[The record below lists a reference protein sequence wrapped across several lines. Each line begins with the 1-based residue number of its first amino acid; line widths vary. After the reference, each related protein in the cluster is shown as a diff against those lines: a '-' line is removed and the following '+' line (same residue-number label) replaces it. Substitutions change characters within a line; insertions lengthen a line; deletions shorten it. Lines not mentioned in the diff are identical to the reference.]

1 MEDKPIKQKQKRGR
15 KPIHTA
21 ESRRI
26 AWNDYQREYYARKT
40 DKYVQFKDIRLTDI
54 KTILSENE
62 KNQHELNKVKNE
74 NKKIGNELIKVKNE
88 NTDLNEVI
96 TQSKTIIK
104 DLITENNK
112 LKVIAVKQKQLLNKN
127 K

>member
-1 MEDKPIKQKQKRGR
+1 MKIKK
-15 KPIHTA
+15 I
-21 ESRRI
+21 
-26 AWNDYQREYYARKT
+26 
-40 DKYVQFKDIRLTDI
+40 
-54 KTILSENE
+54 ENE
-62 KNQHELNKVKNE
+62 L
-74 NKKIGNELIKVKNE
+74 KKIQNE

>member
-1 MEDKPIKQKQKRGR
+1 MEDKPINQKQKRGR

-26 AWNDYQREYYARKT
+26 AWNDYQREYYARKSN
-40 DKYVQFKDIRLTDI
+40 KYEQFKDIKLTDI
-54 KTILSENE
+54 KTILNENE
-62 KNQHELNKVKNE
+62 KNQHELNKIKNDNKKIENELKNIKNE
-74 NKKIGNELIKVKNE
+74 NV
-88 NTDLNEVI
+88 DLNEVI